1 MFWISVL
8 GLAAGFC
15 TTAAFIP
22 QVAKTWRTRHTKDL
36 SLGMFLIYGT
46 GIVLWLLYG
55 IVLNDIP
62 IIAANVA
69 TLALSATMLYFKL
82 RYG

>member
-8 GLAAGFC
+8 GLMAGFC

-36 SLGMFLIYGT
+36 SLGMFSIYVT
-46 GIVLWLLYG
+46 GVVLWL
-55 IVLNDIP
+55 
-62 IIAANVA
+62 
-69 TLALSATMLYFKL
+69 T
-82 RYG
+82 

>member
-8 GLAAGFC
+8 GLVAGFC

-22 QVAKTWRTRHTKDL
+22 QVAKTWRTRHTRDL
-36 SLGMFLIYGT
+36 SLGMFSIYVT
-46 GIVLWLLYG
+46 GVALWLLYG
-55 IVLNDIP
+55 IVLQDIP
-62 IIAANVA
+62 IIAANGA
-69 TLALSATMLYFKL
+69 TFVLSAAMLYFKL